1 MIGFAFRGPSGVSCK
16 EIQMTTRSS
25 TSFVEFNHP
34 FVVPGSPRQFPPGR
48 YEVLVEEE
56 LLEGLSFAAYRETG
70 AYLMIY
76 GKGHNS
82 GPTEMRSISSAYL
95 TMALKRDALLGA
107 PADGS
112 DPAPRSSPVQ
122 DVQTQD
128 QKSKEGA
135 TVGNR
140 IKRWIETVT
149 SPSPR

>member
-1 MIGFAFRGPSGVSCK
+1 MS
-16 EIQMTTRSS
+16 TRSS
-25 TSFVEFNHP
+25 TSVVEFKHP
-34 FVVPGSPRQFPPGR
+34 FVVPGAPEQFPPGR

-76 GKGHNS
+76 GRGQNS

-95 TMALKRDALLGA
+95 SMALKRDALL
-107 PADGS
+107 D
-112 DPAPRSSPVQ
+112 DPASGAGLGPRSETIIPDEGSLPVQ

-128 QKSKEGA
+128 LESKEGV

-140 IKRWIETVT
+140 IKRWIGL
-149 SPSPR
+149 